1 MRTRKLAGSPQDS
14 PLPDHILI
22 IARCQNTTVH
32 LSPCNPHAMFDL
44 VCEQEHDDWGN
55 YGGSTRVMETF
66 TTHAK
71 AKAAAKT
78 WFTDQWDD
86 SCFVSYWTHDKK
98 LGDDGDVGSLKA
110 EEPVP
115 FFVKAIFQEG
125 EIMRLWVEE
134 RDTNGKSVIPD
145 ESWSAKPWA
154 ARQAARATRDALK
167 VKKTGEAKKTSTA
180 GVSKEKEKGLYVIT

>member
-1 MRTRKLAGSPQDS
+1 
-14 PLPDHILI
+14 
-22 IARCQNTTVH
+22 
-32 LSPCNPHAMFDL
+32 MFDL

-98 LGDDGDVGSLKA
+98 LGDFPAFLRTRHINIMEQNVDSSA
-110 EEPVP
+110 E
-115 FFVKAIFQEG
+115 AY
-125 EIMRLWVEE
+125 
-134 RDTNGKSVIPD
+134 
-145 ESWSAKPWA
+145 
-154 ARQAARATRDALK
+154 RATGHDHAGQNVETVTVQEVTPFAEGKAGRGKGKRSAGT
-167 VKKTGEAKKTSTA
+167 VKTPTKRP
-180 GVSKEKEKGLYVIT
+180 